1 MRPTTA
7 FLVLVLLTV
16 TLEVVES
23 ALPQDVRRGF
33 IIATNKVRST
43 LAMGKQKN
51 KNSTRLPTGKNI
63 YQLMYSTQLEA
74 TAESLLSKCIY
85 SYPTIPN
92 VAGNAIKVDGIN
104 DINVSLANTIVQ
116 SWLKPVT
123 TYGMQS
129 VRLTARDNTT
139 LRSYVRMV
147 WHSAQE
153 IGCAIKQCTG
163 LKSTLAI
170 CLYSPANVQV
180 GKLIYAKAPFCK
192 QDSDCTTVSKST
204 CNRGIG
210 LCYAKP
216 ESPYST
222 ATTKAPTT
230 VKPSNTTTSLIGTT
244 SKPSFTSSRPLSTTK
259 TSQNSTTAKPPITS
273 RIPIFIEITNT
284 TTNSSAKPV
293 SVLFN
298 STTLKPSV
306 SSTKL
311 SSLLSSTV
319 TTTKPAST
327 SLKPTSTSLK
337 PTSAAITSTT
347 TKPTSTPSK
356 LTSVLSLNV
365 TTTRPTTTSMRP
377 TSTSAKPTSSIPLI
391 STTANPIGVVMNDTR
406 RLVALNAHNTL
417 RSIVAKGE
425 AVNKNGT
432 HLPNAT
438 NIYQLTY
445 SKLVESYAIEKA
457 NSCQW
462 NHTYVN
468 GTSNNLYVFG
478 STSGFSSPEIALNQ
492 SVSSWYSELKDDGQS
507 SLTLDSTNYNHFT
520 EVVWAKVKE
529 IGCAVANCPKMAGV
543 DFGANYKYTFVV
555 CDYSPSGNYLG
566 QNIYEPGPSCS
577 NCPSGSTCN
586 PDNKLCQQNGVPQI
600 HN

>member
-1 MRPTTA
+1 MRPSTA
-7 FLVLVLLTV
+7 FLVFVLLTV
-16 TLEVVES
+16 TLQVVES

-74 TAESLLSKCIY
+74 TAESLLSKCVY

-123 TYGMQS
+123 SYGMQS

-139 LRSYVRMV
+139 LRGYVRMV

-153 IGCAIKQCTG
+153 IGCAIKQCSG

-170 CLYSPANVQV
+170 CLYGPATVEV

-192 QDSDCTTVSKST
+192 QDSDCTTFSNST
-204 CNRGIG
+204 CNSSTG

-222 ATTKAPTT
+222 ATTKTLTT
-230 VKPSNTTTSLIGTT
+230 SKPSNTTSSLTGTT
-244 SKPSFTSSRPLSTTK
+244 SKTSSTTPRPLSTTK
-259 TSQNSTTAKPPITS
+259 TSQNSTTAKSSITT

-284 TTNSSAKPV
+284 TTNSSAKPASV
-293 SVLFN
+293 SIN

-311 SSLLSSTV
+311 SSLLSSTL
-319 TTTKPAST
+319 TTA
-327 SLKPTSTSLK
+327 KPTSTSLK

-356 LTSVLSLNV
+356 LTSASNSNV
-365 TTTRPTTTSMRP
+365 TTTRPTTTSM
-377 TSTSAKPTSSIPLI
+377 KPTSSIAPI
-391 STTANPIGVVMNDTR
+391 STTANPVGVVMNDTR
-406 RLVALNAHNTL
+406 RLAALNAHNIL
-417 RSIVAKGE
+417 RSIVARGQ

-432 HLPNAT
+432 FLPNAT

-492 SVSSWYSELKDDGQS
+492 SVYSWYQELKDDGQS

-520 EVVWAKVKE
+520 EVVWANVKE

-555 CDYSPSGNYLG
+555 CDYANKAGNVLG
-566 QNIYEPGPSCS
+566 QNIYEAGTSCS

-600 HN
+600 HS